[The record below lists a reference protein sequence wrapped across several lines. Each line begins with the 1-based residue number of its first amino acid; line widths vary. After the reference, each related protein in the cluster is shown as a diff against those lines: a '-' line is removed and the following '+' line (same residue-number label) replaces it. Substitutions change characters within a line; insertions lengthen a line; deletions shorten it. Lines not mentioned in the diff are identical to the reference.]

1 MLVKRLELG
10 ERVLKVLLLIQ
21 LAVAMQVV
29 AAEVTV
35 MFAIMMMM
43 IGSWRALVDVPL
55 RKRVIDTSFR
65 NVTRHTSHVTR
76 HTSPV
81 VLHHG
86 EATPAQH
93 RGEH

>member
-1 MLVKRLELG
+1 
-10 ERVLKVLLLIQ
+10 VLTVLLLLIQ
-21 LAVAMQVV
+21 LAVAMQMV

-43 IGSWRALVDVPL
+43 IGSWRSLVDVPL

-86 EATPAQH
+86 VATPAQH